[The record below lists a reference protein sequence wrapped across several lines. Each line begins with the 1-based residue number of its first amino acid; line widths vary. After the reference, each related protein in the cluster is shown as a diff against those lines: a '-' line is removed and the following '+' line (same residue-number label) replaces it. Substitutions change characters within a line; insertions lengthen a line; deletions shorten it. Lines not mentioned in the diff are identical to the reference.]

1 MINNGFYSS
10 LQLLVEIITQSTREK
25 KLYSYSV
32 KFSCFKCLDLDP
44 FKVDTRKKKARNPFP
59 ENRPGRQ
66 IFVCHVSFIIEIN
79 MSGKETG
86 WTGV

>member
-1 MINNGFYSS
+1 MINNGFF
-10 LQLLVEIITQSTREK
+10 LLTVTSYYNSINPGK

-66 IFVCHVSFIIEIN
+66 IFVCHVSFIFEIN